1 MKYNSFIFILLAISI
16 LFASCEEISPLFD
29 ETTVESEPRP
39 SSETTVRTHETTS
52 GPGRGSEWFRVAP
65 VYDQDYPTLRLQY
78 DVIIPDLVEGFET
91 IVYLYDPMTDKG
103 ELLVWDILFEHNTV
117 FENGA
122 QAYNGRYYTEAP
134 DLYRYEMTSLDWIY
148 GEPIPPGT
156 LTPIEQAPAVYRR
169 DDGELRTVANGWW
182 RNWLRDVTH
191 PFGDEVTVSPVGYKL
206 TRPQYTPREEL
217 VPGERCVYIGYVDR
231 EFNWLAVTGGSES
244 QMNEKFLG
252 LIAKAEEMRDLT
264 FGTAPD

>member
-1 MKYNSFIFILLAISI
+1 MKKLAVILLAATLLCGCRATTAPMS
-16 LFASCEEISPLFD
+16 
-29 ETTVESEPRP
+29 ETIAPAP
-39 SSETTVRTHETTS
+39 ETTVRTHETTS

-65 VYDQDYPTLRLQY
+65 VYDRDYPTLRLQY
-78 DVIIPDLVEGFET
+78 DVIIPDLVVGFET
-91 IVYLYDPMTDKG
+91 IVYLYDPVTDRG

-134 DLYRYEMTSLDWIY
+134 DLYRYEMTGLDWIY

-191 PFGDEVTVSPVGYKL
+191 PFGDEVYSTAINSYKL